1 MGNYMD
7 KISSGFIKKNLD
19 LLIAL
24 CVIGIIL
31 MIIIPL
37 PPSLLDVMLVLSIT
51 SSMVIF
57 LITLFTTET
66 LQFSIFPSLLLITT
80 LYRLALN
87 ISSTRLVL
95 SEASAGKVIEAFG
108 SFVVKGN
115 YIVGF
120 VVFLIITV
128 VQFVVITNGASRVAE
143 VAARFTLDAM
153 PGKQMAV
160 DADFNSG
167 LITEMEAKERRIK
180 LQQEADF
187 FGSMD
192 GATKFVKGDAI
203 AGVVITLI
211 NIIGGL
217 IIGCLTMG
225 MDAVEALK
233 TYTTLTI
240 GDGLVSQIP
249 ALLISTG
256 TGILVTRSSSGN
268 NFGKDFSQQ
277 LISFPKVMFIAGC
290 VLLVL
295 GLVPAL
301 PNILFISLSIGV
313 FSLYYVLYKSENKK
327 EMELQEAQ
335 TKAGAEE
342 QRQPENIL
350 NLFKVDPLEIEIG
363 YGLIS
368 LTDKNQGGD
377 LLERLATV
385 RRQCASEQGVY
396 VRPIRIRDNL
406 QLEPN
411 KYVFKIKGVQ
421 LAEGEVLPKYYL
433 AMNPDNSDSQLEG
446 IPTKEPTF
454 GMPAVWIKPSQK
466 IQAET
471 MGFTVVDAITVMIT
485 HLTEFIK
492 AHAYELLGRQDVKE
506 LIDMV
511 KENDPAVIEDLIPDA
526 LSLGE
531 VQRVLQYL
539 LRERIPIKDMVTI
552 LEALSDGARNSR
564 DIDYLVEC
572 ARGSLSRSICNLF
585 LGLDGKLHI
594 ITMDPKLEQKIA
606 ESIQPIQEGGYPV
619 LDPGLAQSIIDQLN
633 NLLEKCSLQG
643 ITPVCVCSGRI
654 RLPFRR
660 FIERYLPHL
669 NIMSINEIA
678 SNIEISSAGMVMM
691 FESKKISGA

>member
-1 MGNYMD
+1 
-7 KISSGFIKKNLD
+7 
-19 LLIAL
+19 
-24 CVIGIIL
+24 
-31 MIIIPL
+31 
-37 PPSLLDVMLVLSIT
+37 
-51 SSMVIF
+51 
-57 LITLFTTET
+57 
-66 LQFSIFPSLLLITT
+66 
-80 LYRLALN
+80 
-87 ISSTRLVL
+87 
-95 SEASAGKVIEAFG
+95 
-108 SFVVKGN
+108 
-115 YIVGF
+115 
-120 VVFLIITV
+120 
-128 VQFVVITNGASRVAE
+128 
-143 VAARFTLDAM
+143 
-153 PGKQMAV
+153 
-160 DADFNSG
+160 
-167 LITEMEAKERRIK
+167 
-180 LQQEADF
+180 
-187 FGSMD
+187 MD

>member
-1 MGNYMD
+1 MD

>member
-1 MGNYMD
+1 MD

-19 LLIAL
+19 LLVAV

-37 PPSLLDVMLVLSIT
+37 PPFLLDVMLVLSIT

-167 LITEMEAKERRIK
+167 LITEIEAKERRIK

-335 TKAGAEE
+335 TKEGAEE

-454 GMPAVWIKPSQK
+454 GMPAVWIKTSQK

-492 AHAYELLGRQDVKE
+492 VHAYELLGRQDVKE

-531 VQRVLQYL
+531 VQKVLQYL

-585 LGLDGKLHI
+585 LGLDGKLHV
-594 ITMDPKLEQKIA
+594 ITMDPKLDQKIA

-691 FESKKISGA
+691 VESKKISGA

>member
-1 MGNYMD
+1 MENYMD

-19 LLIAL
+19 LLVAV

-37 PPSLLDVMLVLSIT
+37 PPFLLDVMLVLSIT

-167 LITEMEAKERRIK
+167 LITEIEAKERRIK

-335 TKAGAEE
+335 TKEGAEE

-454 GMPAVWIKPSQK
+454 GMPAVWIKTSQK

-492 AHAYELLGRQDVKE
+492 VHAYELLGRQDVKE

-531 VQRVLQYL
+531 VQKVLQYL

-585 LGLDGKLHI
+585 LGLDGKLHV
-594 ITMDPKLEQKIA
+594 ITMDPKLDQKIA

-691 FESKKISGA
+691 VESKKISGA